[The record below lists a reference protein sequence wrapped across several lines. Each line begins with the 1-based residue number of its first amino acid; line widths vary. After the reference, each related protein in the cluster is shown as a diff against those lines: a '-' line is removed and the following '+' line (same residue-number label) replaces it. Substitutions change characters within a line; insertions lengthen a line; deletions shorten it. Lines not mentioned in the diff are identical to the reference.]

1 MDDMGD
7 MGDMDD
13 MDRCKAKFVY
23 NAVNDGWN
31 VRKIK
36 DIFIFTKK
44 HENKKEIMSD
54 DYLKSFLIQNLT
66 GNKPI

>member
-1 MDDMGD
+1 MDNIEV
-7 MGDMDD
+7 
-13 MDRCKAKFVY
+13 RKAQFVY
-23 NAVNDGWN
+23 SAVNDGWN

-54 DYLKSFLIQNLT
+54 TYLKTFLIRNLSD
-66 GNKPI
+66 NNPP

>member
-1 MDDMGD
+1 MDNIEV
-7 MGDMDD
+7 
-13 MDRCKAKFVY
+13 RKAQFVY

-54 DYLKSFLIQNLT
+54 DYLKTFLIRNLS
-66 GNKPI
+66 GDKPL